1 MSVSPLR
8 QPGAASRPLA
18 FPSSAPED
26 PEGPPPPGGKRLC
39 LEDSREARWRLPVVP
54 RLSEGEKAWDWPPP
68 FRPLLLLSA
77 EALFGRPQTRAGG
90 RPSCDPGRP
99 ARGQQEPSDPPAPAS
114 PAARGGDPNL
124 REKPRLDSRL
134 LGEPRPA
141 SRERKS
147 PRVPEAP
154 ARDGA
159 EHVPAAPPPKRPR
172 RGGPEGSTR
181 PGLPAEGGP
190 VVTAAA
196 GADGKP
202 QSGSTLSAGGPVVMA
217 AAGADGKPQS
227 ESRSSLSAGV
237 PVAMAAEGICRKPQS
252 GSSLSAGVPVAM
264 AAEGICRKPQSES
277 RSSLSAGVPV
287 AMAAEGI
294 CRKPQ
299 SGSSLSAGVP
309 VAMAA
314 EGICRKPQSE
324 SRSSL
329 SAGVPVAM
337 AAEGICRKPQSG
349 SSLSAGVPVA
359 MAAEGICRKPQS
371 GSTLRAGRTGALSAQ
386 LRSPGKARDSSW
398 VSRGLSVTHRHVK
411 HTRDRWTLPP
421 FLGIHLFREG
431 DDEVARAVGR
441 CKAHSASLVIE
452 TLGSPKAF
460 MVAFWFTGREE
471 NSRCVLPWRV
481 QEAQKD
487 FPVGSHLESFLMDC
501 FHGSRSVVSGNPN
514 NQTVTWCAIL
524 ICEEQS
530 DVQSKQNIRMIL
542 NEEQKSMDVHRK
554 NDFPS
559 MCLQTMVSGL
569 SSSILKTNRAYL
581 LNDFDSLTCVINNS
595 KLEER
600 SIFEWTVCLNYSKN
614 IGENCTVHLVKTFI
628 FSKPLGTMRLTLE
641 ETSLLKNEQVLS
653 EPEKGNLSFF
663 NMAMQDYL
671 PSLETYDKISL
682 SKEFDDRDEIS
693 LTEKVSYKNNSCPE
707 KVAIMENGTHYSLSM
722 AKTYVKP
729 GSQLIQSN
737 YRHSN
742 EKVHEIKMYTQDVD
756 TRRKGEH
763 DKIRSFNFQGLF
775 DHFNTRQQ
783 AILRSHTTKH
793 REHTTSTSITQ
804 GLNFR
809 NLISEIEEEHDLI
822 LKEETKA
829 REQNLTNSCNV
840 HKDVQLGK
848 EEKNNLYPVA
858 CLLSVQPASFMR
870 KKGHV
875 EEMNKYVNQNSIA
888 EKNEHQSILQ
898 ESDLANSKHFHPKN
912 DSTESVNHQFE
923 TDLSVANK
931 ECFQDLTA
939 KCLST
944 EALTMGKDFEMKSQ
958 FDLVLEEL
966 HMFHEISRENEIL
979 DTVETIKGQENYAG
993 ENSDAEEV
1001 QRKTESDLKVGPVNQ
1016 VCASSLHCDS
1026 IASLNRPRKHQ
1037 SLFKWE
1043 STVPQNVEQ
1052 DVPNKSHSTRISEGE
1067 LLYST
1072 KEDGEKPL
1080 PKGPAYYADELN
1092 EENFNYVLKGGSNF
1106 SHGIARVLPL
1116 KTCSR
1121 PIRVGLSRKAKLTQL
1136 HPYLK

>member
-18 FPSSAPED
+18 FPSSAPDD

-202 QSGSTLSAGGPVVMA
+202 QSGSTLSAGGPVAMAAEGICRKPQSGSSLSAGGPVVTAAAGICRNPQSGSSLSAGGPVVMA

-227 ESRSSLSAGV
+227 ESRSSLSA
-237 PVAMAAEGICRKPQS
+237 
-252 GSSLSAGVPVAM
+252 
-264 AAEGICRKPQSES
+264 
-277 RSSLSAGVPV
+277 
-287 AMAAEGI
+287 
-294 CRKPQ
+294 
-299 SGSSLSAGVP
+299 
-309 VAMAA
+309 
-314 EGICRKPQSE
+314 
-324 SRSSL
+324 
-329 SAGVPVAM
+329 
-337 AAEGICRKPQSG
+337 
-349 SSLSAGVPVA
+349 
-359 MAAEGICRKPQS
+359 
-371 GSTLRAGRTGALSAQ
+371 
-386 LRSPGKARDSSW
+386 
-398 VSRGLSVTHRHVK
+398 
-411 HTRDRWTLPP
+411 
-421 FLGIHLFREG
+421 
-431 DDEVARAVGR
+431 
-441 CKAHSASLVIE
+441 
-452 TLGSPKAF
+452 
-460 MVAFWFTGREE
+460 GREE